1 MRSIFELDDKTK
13 AEMQKAA
20 NEKANRRK
28 TELCYLAHKLFVMNA
43 EGKRFLDL
51 LKEDLILHRET
62 ASPKLD
68 AAHAYYTEGE
78 NNIVRR
84 MSYFAEFYP
93 VLVKSMQREK
103 EELESRNNQNNEN
116 NGGDTW

>member
-1 MRSIFELDDKTK
+1 MRSIFELDENTR
-13 AEMQKAA
+13 AEMEAAA
-20 NEKANRRK
+20 NEKDNRRK
-28 TELCYLAHKLFVMNA
+28 TELSYLAHKLFVMNE

-78 NNIVRR
+78 NNLVRR
-84 MSYFAEFYP
+84 MSYFAEYYP
-93 VLVKSMQREK
+93 VLVKKLQREK
-103 EELESRNNQNNEN
+103 DVKEAKEAVQ
-116 NGGDTW
+116 TI